1 MSGEPLLSPDSYL
14 ALRSSQFKVPL
25 ELARKNL
32 RNIQRLNK
40 KHTSTLRVRLK
51 RLQNK
56 KLSKAQKLE
65 AIDKLINLQKSF
77 RKEIARRA
85 KHHNE
90 FVSRLVV
97 RAERLANFEDLVKE
111 ARKYQNEKD
120 LEEQLGS
127 SSSLFVDS
135 NNDMTDTSNR
145 NEGVSFKRAKT
156 FKNASPEYC
165 QSLISELAQK
175 GGSKAGK
182 LSRQI
187 KKFLNDEIYLN
198 VIEYLLRTSIH
209 EDASAKMNGN
219 IGLSLAKKFG
229 LTKFIDW
236 DVISQGISI
245 YRRIMKHMD
254 LKILIAWCSENEKK
268 LKELNLQSSKGTD
281 LTYETSFNLFVSKI
295 EHLQLFDALNIAS
308 NRLIDHSADFYS
320 DDSLENSPQ
329 NKCSSGVKFERFL
342 GPGILYFSTIKGSLS
357 LKQLAT
363 NPEGEYTTTAFGKNN
378 DYGVCFGDFQ
388 KRQQRIKENIQM
400 YEDQLG
406 EQKWKSLAEFFLTN
420 FNAVY
425 GMESTISLIDLLEV
439 GLPVLKT
446 RYCELYKELSTNHG
460 PLAKYMVSSCP
471 ICSSTF
477 GEYSCQCSH
486 QVVSNVFSDPV
497 LTPDRYIFSSA
508 KLYNSTLGLK
518 RAEKSDEKYAHI
530 QPNGDFLAAAEGKFP
545 WSELHFSFPNP
556 LTGTLIEASE
566 IRKVYPA

>member
-135 NNDMTDTSNR
+135 NNDMSDTSNR
-145 NEGVSFKRAKT
+145 KEGVFFKRAKT

-219 IGLSLAKKFG
+219 IGLSLAKN
-229 LTKFIDW
+229 L
-236 DVISQGISI
+236 
-245 YRRIMKHMD
+245 D
-254 LKILIAWCSENEKK
+254 L
-268 LKELNLQSSKGTD
+268 LNLLIGT
-281 LTYETSFNLFVSKI
+281 
-295 EHLQLFDALNIAS
+295 
-308 NRLIDHSADFYS
+308 
-320 DDSLENSPQ
+320 
-329 NKCSSGVKFERFL
+329 
-342 GPGILYFSTIKGSLS
+342 
-357 LKQLAT
+357 
-363 NPEGEYTTTAFGKNN
+363 
-378 DYGVCFGDFQ
+378 
-388 KRQQRIKENIQM
+388 
-400 YEDQLG
+400 
-406 EQKWKSLAEFFLTN
+406 
-420 FNAVY
+420 
-425 GMESTISLIDLLEV
+425 
-439 GLPVLKT
+439 
-446 RYCELYKELSTNHG
+446 
-460 PLAKYMVSSCP
+460 
-471 ICSSTF
+471 
-477 GEYSCQCSH
+477 
-486 QVVSNVFSDPV
+486 
-497 LTPDRYIFSSA
+497 
-508 KLYNSTLGLK
+508 
-518 RAEKSDEKYAHI
+518 
-530 QPNGDFLAAAEGKFP
+530 
-545 WSELHFSFPNP
+545 
-556 LTGTLIEASE
+556 
-566 IRKVYPA
+566 